1 MVYVGTYDCY
11 ENIKIKLSFTIS
23 LLNHDTAEI
32 FNYKKKMIEKFC
44 KLLDPCYFFIYWGIS
59 NTLLFW
65 LKRLVLYHL
74 CSGCISEIPAGANIR

>member
-44 KLLDPCYFFIYWGIS
+44 KLLDPCYFFIY
-59 NTLLFW
+59 
-65 LKRLVLYHL
+65 
-74 CSGCISEIPAGANIR
+74 